1 VQTDTLVRASRQAED
16 KMRTVGL
23 LVEWFYEVLSKLFLE
38 EIEIWEIW
46 EMLHGDLHADGSS
59 VLEATPCAF
68 TGAEVHGCLGTKIMF
83 ISCYA
88 RLRPRLG
95 SMHGSMSNVCCVEL
109 LVNALEQREGTR
121 SVPELGLRSRAC

>member
-1 VQTDTLVRASRQAED
+1 
-16 KMRTVGL
+16 M
-23 LVEWFYEVLSKLFLE
+23 LSKLFLE

-46 EMLHGDLHADGSS
+46 EMLNGVLHADGSS

-95 SMHGSMSNVCCVEL
+95 SMSNVCCVEL